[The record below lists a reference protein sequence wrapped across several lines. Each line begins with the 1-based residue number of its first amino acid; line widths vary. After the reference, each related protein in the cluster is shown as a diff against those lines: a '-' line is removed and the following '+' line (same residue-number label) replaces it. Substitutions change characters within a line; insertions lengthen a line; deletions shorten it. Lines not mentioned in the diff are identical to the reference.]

1 MHIKRVNKFLIGLFI
16 LILIVLGVFFLFHN
30 LIQQTNTPEEQF
42 DYMLEKP
49 DDYENR
55 DSFDVR
61 ELEDQIKE
69 YWDYFRKNE
78 EKKVTKINILS
89 QQAGEWIKEGEYN
102 IGKDIPEGLY
112 LCKKT
117 IESKD
122 KSNPNLMI
130 KRKGSNDVRNQDYY
144 VFKLMV
150 YTQLDKGDV
159 IVINENTEIIHVDQ
173 FLDNQINQEGIFYE
187 GAYKV
192 GKELPEGQYFIL
204 SMDTDTGGARVFNER
219 NQLRASVS
227 RFGYISIDND
237 VAINL
242 DDCILIPIKKKPV
255 IHPVKYQ
262 GSGEGKGK
270 MVFPPGMYK
279 IGSDI
284 PIGTYKI
291 KNEVFSNITELSY
304 NGYHGNET
312 YSPGYWNWCGI
323 MSGNEEQAKNL
334 GWRKIEIDS
343 HLNKKQRFI
352 KITDFKNKIS
362 YQMFKG
368 LPTISF
374 TEQDIGNDV
383 NVIRCILIPES

>member
-1 MHIKRVNKFLIGLFI
+1 
-16 LILIVLGVFFLFHN
+16 
-30 LIQQTNTPEEQF
+30 
-42 DYMLEKP
+42 
-49 DDYENR
+49 
-55 DSFDVR
+55 
-61 ELEDQIKE
+61 
-69 YWDYFRKNE
+69 
-78 EKKVTKINILS
+78 
-89 QQAGEWIKEGEYN
+89 
-102 IGKDIPEGLY
+102 
-112 LCKKT
+112 
-117 IESKD
+117 
-122 KSNPNLMI
+122 
-130 KRKGSNDVRNQDYY
+130 
-144 VFKLMV
+144 
-150 YTQLDKGDV
+150 
-159 IVINENTEIIHVDQ
+159 
-173 FLDNQINQEGIFYE
+173 
-187 GAYKV
+187 
-192 GKELPEGQYFIL
+192 
-204 SMDTDTGGARVFNER
+204 
-219 NQLRASVS
+219 
-227 RFGYISIDND
+227 
-237 VAINL
+237 
-242 DDCILIPIKKKPV
+242 
-255 IHPVKYQ
+255 
-262 GSGEGKGK
+262 
-270 MVFPPGMYK
+270 MVFPSGMYK